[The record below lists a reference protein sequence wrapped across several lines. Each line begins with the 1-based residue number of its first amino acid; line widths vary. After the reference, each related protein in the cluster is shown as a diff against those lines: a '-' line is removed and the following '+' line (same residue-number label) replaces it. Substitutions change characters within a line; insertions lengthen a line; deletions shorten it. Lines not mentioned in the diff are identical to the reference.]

1 MKNDSCKKI
10 AIIHYGWYFQE
21 HGKLLAEG
29 FLTKGDRVDLHLY
42 NVKESY
48 ASLPISDRCKIIKR
62 ESKNVLDGFLGRVLH
77 TLYRRCSFLR
87 KAIDRVYDAVFILEA
102 RKFNCSNSYDLI
114 IGVEKGGGFL
124 AYKFS
129 QVECTPF
136 VYYSLELS
144 DKQDFSY
151 ELFLGAMARK
161 ENCVVRHASG
171 VILQDASRAE
181 FFLQRYH
188 AAKIILLPVSVKKMA
203 LRPIGRQRKCISF
216 GNNHF
221 FKEDDFLQIAHS
233 LPSGWQVVLHNQSLV
248 REKEIIGRLGLKNI
262 IVSEGCLNEH
272 DICLLLSSASI
283 GLAFYGDRDENVK
296 RIIFSS
302 EKVARYLSF
311 DLPIITNDL
320 GNAHLLFEEIACGVA
335 LSNIQNIG
343 CEIERIEKKY
353 QEFSSA
359 AKNAFEKYYNF
370 DTNFERIYPQLTA
383 LVCKKM

>member
-1 MKNDSCKKI
+1 M
-10 AIIHYGWYFQE
+10 
-21 HGKLLAEG
+21 
-29 FLTKGDRVDLHLY
+29 DLHLY
-42 NVKESY
+42 NIKESY
-48 ASLPISDRCKIIKR
+48 ASLPISDRCKIIKK
-62 ESKNVLDGFLGRVLH
+62 ECKNVLDGFLGRVLH
-77 TLYRRCSFLR
+77 ALYRRCSFLR
-87 KAIDRVYDAVFILEA
+87 KAINRVYDAVFILES

-114 IGVEKGGGFL
+114 IGVEKGGGNL

-161 ENCVVRHASG
+161 EDCVVRHAAG

-181 FFLQRYH
+181 FFLQKYH
-188 AAKIILLPVSVKKMA
+188 ADKIILLPVSVKKTA
-203 LRPIGRQRKCISF
+203 LRSLERQRKCISF

-262 IVSEGCLNEH
+262 IVSEGCLSDN

-311 DLPIITNDL
+311 DMPILTNDL
-320 GNAHLLFEEIACGVA
+320 GNAHLLFEEITCGVA
-335 LSNIQNIG
+335 LSNIRDIG
-343 CEIERIEKKY
+343 SEIERIEKNY

-383 LVCKKM
+383 LVCKNKKM